1 MSDELND
8 FDFSRW
14 PRAWS
19 LREGVTYLNHGS
31 FGPTPDVVRDA
42 RQRWFAEL
50 ESEPMDFYVRRL
62 EPLLDAA
69 AERLGRFVG
78 CRADDLIFVPN
89 ATVGMNLVAAS
100 IGLQPDDEVLLTD
113 HEYGAVV
120 RIWGRACAD
129 TQAKTVLAHLPRP
142 LQSTSELVDALFAR
156 VTPRTRLIVVSHV
169 TSQTAAIFPVAEIC
183 RRARERNIS
192 VCVDGPHA
200 VAMVPLQLSEI
211 GCDYYTASCHKW
223 LSAPLGSGFLYVR
236 GRHKSELQPVVTSWG
251 RSLSGRPAS
260 WKDEF
265 HWFGTYD
272 PSGYLSIPDAIEF
285 LELVGLEQ
293 FRSQTHA
300 LARYAREQVLR
311 VTGGEALVPDDPQWY
326 GPMATITLPRVP
338 KSEAWPGQPHPLQV
352 ALWERFQIEI
362 PVFEWQG
369 TLCLRVSC
377 HLYNTPADVDRLVQ
391 ALGELVPAA
400 G

>member
-1 MSDELND
+1 MSDDLRA
-8 FDFSRW
+8 FDWSRW
-14 PRAWS
+14 PPAWS
-19 LREGVTYLNHGS
+19 LQEGVAYLNHGS
-31 FGPTPDVVRDA
+31 FGPTPNVVRDA

-50 ESEPMDFYVRRL
+50 EREPMDFYVRRL
-62 EPLLDAA
+62 EGLLEAA
-69 AERLGRFVG
+69 AERLAGFIG

-100 IGLQPDDEVLLTD
+100 VELAEGDEVLLTD

-120 RIWGRACAD
+120 RIWGQTCAAAG
-129 TQAKTVLAHLPRP
+129 AKTVVAHLPRP
-142 LQSTSELVDALFAR
+142 LRSVSDLVDALFAR
-156 VTPRTRLIVVSHV
+156 VTDRTRLIVVSHV
-169 TSQTAAIFPVAEIC
+169 TSQTAAVFPVAEIC
-183 RRARERNIS
+183 RRASEHNVP
-192 VCVDGPHA
+192 VCIDGPHA
-200 VAMVPLQLSEI
+200 VAMVPLRLSEI

-236 GRHKSELQPVVTSWG
+236 GRHKSGLQPVVTSLG

-272 PSGYLSIPDAIEF
+272 PSGYLAIPDAIEF
-285 LELVGLEQ
+285 LESVGLDA
-293 FRSQTHA
+293 FRAQTHA

-311 VTGGEALVPDDPQWY
+311 VTRGEALVPDDPAWY
-326 GPMATITLPRVP
+326 GPMTTITLPFVP

-352 ALWERFQIEI
+352 HLWEQSRIEV

-377 HLYNTPADVDRLVQ
+377 HLYNTPEDVRRLAAALADC
-391 ALGELVPAA
+391 G
-400 G
+400 